1 MNSGW
6 YIKFSDDHIEGPL
19 SAAALKG
26 RALRG
31 HVIPETMVR
40 LGTNRNWVAASRV
53 KGLFDS
59 EVKEADVFTDKEQPK
74 TSFPDHGWN
83 DEDNHKAPQATS
95 APLEPVSNANQS
107 STSAESSSQPTTTVS
122 EEGSQAT
129 DSSSS
134 RLVSCYDCGKSISRF
149 ASACPNCGRPVVE
162 PTLSSLVSCDDCCKS
177 ISRFASVCPNCGC
190 PVVEPSRADKY
201 PALRGISV
209 INMCFA
215 VIIPFVCL
223 VALVAVAGTDDI
235 EAKPQIIIS
244 LVVYMILSP
253 IFLYGAGELILLLI
267 GIEKNTSSLRGITFA
282 ERKERE
288 ISHQEADKHFR
299 EEKIK
304 KQIKYD
310 KAKPKLSSDLWEIIS
325 HTGYQVPVCIDL
337 SILARTQSFIQN
349 NQQLS
354 LIDKR
359 PWKEREYGVTKRIT
373 CHINVEHVA
382 DLALL
387 SEVERVSRWHC

>member
-6 YIKFSDDHIEGPL
+6 YIKFSDDNIEGPL

-149 ASACPNCGRPVVE
+149 AS
-162 PTLSSLVSCDDCCKS
+162 
-177 ISRFASVCPNCGC
+177 VCPNCGC

-201 PALRGISV
+201 PALQAIAGIY
-209 INMCFA
+209 MFFA
-215 VIIPFVCL
+215 VIIPIVCI
-223 VALVAVAGTDDI
+223 VALIIIAGTDDI
-235 EAKPQIIIS
+235 EAKPQIMIA

-288 ISHQEADKHFR
+288 ISHQEADKRFR

-325 HTGYQVPVCIDL
+325 HTDYKVPVRIEL
-337 SILARTQSFIQN
+337 LKPVSTREFTENNPKLILI
-349 NQQLS
+349 LV
-354 LIDKR
+354 DKR
-359 PWKEREYGVTKRIT
+359 PWKDKIIGKATKQIT
-373 CHINVEHVA
+373 CCINVEHVA

-387 SEVERVSRWHC
+387 SNVERVSRWHC